1 MITVFSIRLAIA
13 VIVLLFLIAK
23 LLYEILKKL

>member
-1 MITVFSIRLAIA
+1 MMGIFSLRLTIA
-13 VIVLLFLIAK
+13 LVVLLCLIAK